1 MRISGVE
8 LQDVQ
13 LSQSNNPSSTRL
25 WRVFAAITFL
35 NQLVRVP
42 LLLSLA
48 NKLEELQAY
57 FIIAATSIPVQFIAQ
72 DILHYRSR
80 THRLSLFESIGMPL
94 FACGSIA
101 YVTWHYGLELGAL
114 YLIFALA
121 LMFYGASVG
130 RLRDVFPPER
140 VLASDAIYNTCTTLL
155 AVTAALLLKGDDK
168 LGHMVI
174 LAQTLTAAAVGMLNV
189 VFTRRRNHLLPIGT
203 GALTHSS
210 VAANTA
216 TPLVLA
222 GIMATTQLERLVIAA
237 SQPAVLACI
246 ALASGVTQAWRKI
259 GMDDALVFERLRQRS
274 DNGLHHAIFAELKH
288 ARRVFY
294 PPLLF
299 CLVSY
304 IFISDIAVWC
314 ASHGILPSL
323 DRTAYVNTIAILC
336 IYLAAMPP
344 AIVMVNTL
352 RLRIV
357 PIRRLG
363 WTAILTVALL
373 EIGALAFPHLLGQFT
388 NLAMVMIT
396 LTASLF
402 HMLFLA
408 LGSKPLKESARLVYF
423 DIAVFILILFA
434 LIWIPVP

>member
-1 MRISGVE
+1 M
-8 LQDVQ
+8 
-13 LSQSNNPSSTRL
+13 
-25 WRVFAAITFL
+25 
-35 NQLVRVP
+35 P

-48 NKLEELQAY
+48 TKVENLQAY
-57 FIIAATSIPVQFIAQ
+57 FVIAATSIPVQFIAQ
-72 DILHYRSR
+72 DILQYRSR
-80 THRLSLFESIGMPL
+80 SHRLSLFESLGMPL

-140 VLASDAIYNTCTTLL
+140 ILASDAIYNTCTTLL
-155 AVTAALLLKGDDK
+155 AATAALLLKGDDK
-168 LGHMVI
+168 LGHSVI
-174 LAQTLTAAAVGMLNV
+174 LAQTGTAAAIGLLNV
-189 VFTRRRNHLLPIGT
+189 VFTRRKDHLTPFAAGPLRPNLD
-203 GALTHSS
+203 ASNSS
-210 VAANTA
+210 
-216 TPLVLA
+216 TPLALA

-246 ALASGVTQAWRKI
+246 SLAAGVTQAWRKI

-299 CLVSY
+299 SLFSY
-304 IFISDIAVWC
+304 IFISDIAEWSL
-314 ASHGILPSL
+314 SHGIFSSL
-323 DRTAYVNTIAILC
+323 DRTEYVNTTAILC

-363 WTAILTVALL
+363 WTAILTVALI
-373 EIGALAFPHLLGQFT
+373 EIGALIFPHLLGQFT
-388 NLAMVMIT
+388 NLALVMIA
-396 LTASLF
+396 LTAGLS

-408 LGSKPLKESARLVYF
+408 LSPMPLKESARLVYL
-423 DIAVFILILFA
+423 DIAVFILTLFA
-434 LIWIPVP
+434 IIWIPAP

>member
-1 MRISGVE
+1 M
-8 LQDVQ
+8 
-13 LSQSNNPSSTRL
+13 
-25 WRVFAAITFL
+25 
-35 NQLVRVP
+35 P

-48 NKLEELQAY
+48 TTVDNLQAY

-72 DILHYRSR
+72 DILQYRSR
-80 THRLSLFESIGMPL
+80 SHRLSLFESLGMPL

-101 YVTWHYGLELGAL
+101 YVTWHHGLELGAL

-140 VLASDAIYNTCTTLL
+140 ILASDAIYNTCTTLL
-155 AVTAALLLKGDDK
+155 GASAALLLKGDDK
-168 LGHMVI
+168 LGHSVI
-174 LAQTLTAAAVGMLNV
+174 LAQAGTAVAVGLLNM
-189 VFTRRRNHLLPIGT
+189 VFTRRKNHLVPAVT
-203 GALTHSS
+203 GPLSPSS
-210 VAANTA
+210 LAANTA
-216 TPLVLA
+216 TPLMLA

-237 SQPAVLACI
+237 SQPAVLAFI
-246 ALASGVTQAWRKI
+246 ALAAGVTQAWRKI

-274 DNGLHHAIFAELKH
+274 DNDLRAAIFAELKQ

-294 PPLLF
+294 PPLFFSLF
-299 CLVSY
+299 SY
-304 IFISDIAVWC
+304 MFISDIAAWSM
-314 ASHGILPSL
+314 SHGIFPSL
-323 DRTAYVNTIAILC
+323 DRTAYVTTTAIVC

-363 WTAILTVALL
+363 WTAIFTVALL

-396 LTASLF
+396 ITAVLY

-408 LGSKPLKESARLVYF
+408 LGPIPLKESARLVGL
-423 DIAVFILILFA
+423 DIAVFIIIL
-434 LIWIPVP
+434 LVLTWLPRT